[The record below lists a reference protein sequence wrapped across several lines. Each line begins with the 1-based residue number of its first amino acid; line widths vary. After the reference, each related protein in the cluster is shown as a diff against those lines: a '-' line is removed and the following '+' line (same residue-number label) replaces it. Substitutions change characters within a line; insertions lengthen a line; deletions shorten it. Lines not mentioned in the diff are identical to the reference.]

1 LLLGSCFYRNAFAA
15 RKVRLK
21 SAKNEASSIRLADTA
36 PICYGDRLCS
46 EARAAIDN
54 DQLLTRSMN
63 LAILYHRSF
72 ADVLAHRIAQKL
84 ANPDINLEELISI
97 LHEVFQSDPRIVA
110 SAKVD
115 LEAIH
120 DRDPSNAEILTP
132 FLYFKGFLALQGHRV
147 PHWLWH
153 HNKVHMA
160 RHIQSRISEVLGVD
174 IHPAARMD
182 EGIMLDHG
190 SGLVIVETAVLED
203 EVSILQDVTLGGTG
217 KETGDRHPKIRRGA
231 LIGAGAK
238 ILGNIEV
245 GIGAEVGAGSVVV
258 SPVAAHTSVAGVPA
272 RLVGRPHSDL
282 PGISMKQTI
291 TEPEYMI

>member
-1 LLLGSCFYRNAFAA
+1 MGGHQ
-15 RKVRLK
+15 VRLK
-21 SAKNEASSIRLADTA
+21 SAKSEASSIRIAD
-36 PICYGDRLCS
+36 YGADVLWDRLCS
-46 EARAAIDN
+46 EAHAAIDN
-54 DQLLTRSMN
+54 DLLLTRSMN

-72 ADVLAHRIAQKL
+72 ADALAHRIAQKL
-84 ANPDINLEELISI
+84 ANPDINQEELISI
-97 LHEVFQSDPRIVA
+97 IREVFHSDQHIVS

-115 LEAIH
+115 LEAIR

-147 PHWLWH
+147 AHWLWH

-174 IHPAARMD
+174 IHPAARMGQ
-182 EGIMLDHG
+182 GIMLDHG
-190 SGLVIVETAVLED
+190 SGLVIGETAVVED

-245 GIGAEVGAGSVVV
+245 GIGAKVGAGSVVV

-272 RLVGRPHSDL
+272 RLVGRPNSDL
-282 PGISMKQTI
+282 PGISMEQTI
-291 TEPEYMI
+291 TEPEYVI

>member
-1 LLLGSCFYRNAFAA
+1 MDDVPVHLKATTSDVSSGDLTGSATDLWQ
-15 RKVRLK
+15 K
-21 SAKNEASSIRLADTA
+21 
-36 PICYGDRLCS
+36 LCS
-46 EARAAIDN
+46 EARAAIDH
-54 DQLLTRSMN
+54 DQRLARAMN

-72 ADVLAHRIAQKL
+72 GDALAHRIAQKL
-84 ANPDINLEELISI
+84 GNADINQEELVSI
-97 LHEVFQSDPRIVA
+97 IADIFQRDCAIV
-110 SAKVD
+110 SAAQVD
-115 LEAIH
+115 LQAIR

-132 FLYFKGFLALQGHRV
+132 FLYFKGFLALQGHRIG
-147 PHWLWH
+147 HWLWNH
-153 HNKVHMA
+153 DKVHLA

-174 IHPAARMD
+174 IHPAAQMGK
-182 EGIMLDHG
+182 GIMLDHG
-190 SGLVIVETAVLED
+190 SGLVIGETAVVED

-245 GIGAEVGAGSVVV
+245 GVGAKVGAGSVVV

-272 RLVGRPHSDL
+272 RIVGRPSSEL
-282 PGISMKQTI
+282 PGVSMEQTI

>member
-1 LLLGSCFYRNAFAA
+1 MDDKLVQIKTMKTEGGSSHFAEPAADLLWQ
-15 RKVRLK
+15 
-21 SAKNEASSIRLADTA
+21 
-36 PICYGDRLCS
+36 RLCS

-54 DQLLTRSMN
+54 DLRLTRAMN

-72 ADVLAHRIAQKL
+72 ADALAHRIAQKL
-84 ANPDINLEELISI
+84 ANADINQEELISI
-97 LHEVFQSDPRIVA
+97 FVDIFHDDQDIVA

-115 LEAIH
+115 LQAIR

-132 FLYFKGFLALQGHRV
+132 FLYFKGFLALQGHRIG
-147 PHWLWH
+147 HWLWNH
-153 HNKVHMA
+153 DKVHMA

-174 IHPAARMD
+174 IHPAARMGK
-182 EGIMLDHG
+182 GIMLDHG
-190 SGLVIVETAVLED
+190 SGLVIGETAVVED

-245 GIGAEVGAGSVVV
+245 GTGAKVGAGSVVV
-258 SPVAAHTSVAGVPA
+258 SAVAAHTSVAGVPA
-272 RLVGRPHSDL
+272 RIVGKPSSDL
-282 PGISMKQTI
+282 PGVSMEQTI

>member
-1 LLLGSCFYRNAFAA
+1 LIGKAHHTMDEKPVHL
-15 RKVRLK
+15 KTLK
-21 SAKNEASSIRLADTA
+21 SEGSSGGFAG
-36 PICYGDRLCS
+36 PIIDPLWQKLCS
-46 EARAAIDN
+46 EARAAIDH
-54 DQLLTRSMN
+54 DLRLTRAMN
-63 LAILYHRSF
+63 IAILYHRSF
-72 ADVLAHRIAQKL
+72 ADALAHRIAQKL
-84 ANPDINLEELISI
+84 GNADISQEELVSI
-97 LHEVFQSDPRIVA
+97 IADIFQNDRDIVS

-115 LEAIH
+115 LQAIR

-132 FLYFKGFLALQGHRV
+132 FLYFKGFLALQGHRIG
-147 PHWLWH
+147 HWLWNH
-153 HNKVHMA
+153 DKVHMA

-174 IHPAARMD
+174 IHPAAQMGR
-182 EGIMLDHG
+182 GIMLDHG
-190 SGLVIVETAVLED
+190 SGLVIGETAVVED

-245 GIGAEVGAGSVVV
+245 GVGAKVGAGSVVV

-272 RLVGRPHSDL
+272 RIVGRPSSDL
-282 PGISMKQTI
+282 PGISMEQTI